1 MSGIEELKIG
11 KKAEIYI
18 TKKIREKI
26 AKALEEATKTPEKPN
41 SPSNTEKNRNKTNIK
56 NLHVIQKIKI

>member
-26 AKALEEATKTPEKPN
+26 AKALEEATKT
-41 SPSNTEKNRNKTNIK
+41 TRKT
-56 NLHVIQKIKI
+56 